1 VFNAAYHRRSPRTM
15 NGVPTSITAFFHPL
29 DRIGN
34 WNRVYGPHGFVQYQ
48 FVTPSPDTLREVLVM
63 LHTAGVAPALAVL
76 KRFGTATAAPLSF
89 PQRGWTVALDIA
101 AATPGLAAALD
112 RADRRVAE
120 SGGRV
125 YLAKDARLDRSLLT
139 AMYPAL
145 DAWREIRATVDP
157 HGVFR
162 SDLARRLHL

>member
-1 VFNAAYHRRSPRTM
+1 MPV
-15 NGVPTSITAFFHPL
+15 
-29 DRIGN
+29 IGL
-34 WNRVYGPHGFVQYQ
+34 
-48 FVTPSPDTLREVLVM
+48 T
-63 LHTAGVAPALAVL
+63 
-76 KRFGTATAAPLSF
+76 
-89 PQRGWTVALDIA
+89 A

-125 YLAKDARLDRSLLT
+125 YLAKDARLDRSVLT